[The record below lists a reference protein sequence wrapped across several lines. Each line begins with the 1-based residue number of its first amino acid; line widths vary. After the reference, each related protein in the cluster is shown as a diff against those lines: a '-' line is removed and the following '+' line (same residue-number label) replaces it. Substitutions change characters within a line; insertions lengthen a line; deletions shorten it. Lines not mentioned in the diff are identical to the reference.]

1 MKSLALAFLASVAMV
16 PLVHAAELSMSSRI
30 DAVTVFPDAAAV
42 TRVGE
47 VRVPQGQ
54 HVVLLRGLPATID
67 PASIRV
73 EGTGD
78 GQLQIG
84 SADIRRVPAE
94 TLPNEDAQKKLREL
108 RLELARVRGR
118 MDAIEAQKKAVTDF
132 SRIAA
137 EASAKDGKGFD
148 IAQARAAWAAV
159 GEGIAAANEAAQAE
173 AVRLADIEAEI
184 RAVEAASGRQRP
196 SLVPVV
202 DVAVSVE
209 AARDMGAAFRVTY
222 RVAGARW
229 AAVYDA
235 QLDTAANG
243 PVAKVNLV
251 RRASVT
257 QRTGEDWSDVELT
270 LSTARV
276 AGGATV
282 PDVKTQA
289 LGLRDPAVVFE
300 ADQLR
305 RQRTVA
311 PVPARPEASVTMA
324 PPALQQEA
332 AKATEQEASASTTA
346 FSASFTAPG
355 RVSVSRDGAQRSL
368 RLSSHVI
375 DAPLLAR
382 VAPALE
388 TRAYLSTNLTW
399 SDDVPL
405 LPGEVSLTRD
415 GVFVGKARIEA
426 VAPGDQFD
434 LGFGADDR
442 IKVERVPVRRRDNDP
457 SGWSASRNQI
467 SDHRTIIT
475 NLHRRPMRI
484 SVTDRIPVSENS
496 AITIEPLATN
506 TAPTEKIV
514 QERRGVMGW
523 THDYAPSEKREV
535 RLGWRLRW
543 PADRELVG
551 Q

>member
-1 MKSLALAFLASVAMV
+1 MKSLALAFLASVAAV
-16 PLVHAAELSMSSRI
+16 PLAHAADLPMPSRI

-47 VRVPQGQ
+47 VRVPRGQ
-54 HVVLLRGLPATID
+54 HVILLRGLPAMID
-67 PASIRV
+67 AASIRV

-84 SADIRRVPAE
+84 SADIRRMPAE
-94 TLPNEDAQKKLREL
+94 TAPTEDAQKKLREL
-108 RLELARVRGR
+108 RLELAKVRGR
-118 MDAIEAQKKAVTDF
+118 MEAIEARKKAVTDF

-159 GEGIAAANEAAQAE
+159 GEGIAAANEVLQAE
-173 AVRLADIEAEI
+173 AGRLAEIEAEI

-196 SLVPVV
+196 NLAPVV
-202 DVAVSVE
+202 DVAISVE
-209 AARDMGAAFRVTY
+209 AARDMGAAFKVTY

-235 QLDTAANG
+235 QLDTTQNG
-243 PVAKVNLV
+243 PVARVTLV

-276 AGGATV
+276 AGGVTV
-282 PDVKTQA
+282 PDVRTQA

-305 RQRTVA
+305 RQRSVA
-311 PVPARPEASVTMA
+311 PAPARQEAPAMMA
-324 PPALQQEA
+324 APVMAEPVKALEQEA
-332 AKATEQEASASTTA
+332 AASATA
-346 FSASFTAPG
+346 FSASFMAPG
-355 RVSVSRDGAQRSL
+355 RVSVSRDGAQRTL

-375 DAPLLAR
+375 DAPLLAKI
-382 VAPALE
+382 APALE

-399 SDDVPL
+399 TDDVPL

-457 SGWSASRNQI
+457 SGWSASRNQM

-506 TAPTEKIV
+506 TVPTEKVV